1 MSGLNLGVGGGVRIG
16 GMSTTGAPASIQ
28 QVAYGAQTGGD
39 GGAGVQSWHLAVGLS
54 IAGVLGLVALR
65 WSLPR

>member
-16 GMSTTGAPASIQ
+16 GMSQAGPPASVQ
-28 QVAYGAQTGGD
+28 QVAYGAGTGGTQ
-39 GGAGVQSWHLAVGLS
+39 ATGVQSWHLAVGLAA
-54 IAGVLGLVALR
+54 AGTAWLIFLR